1 MRRLPITRGDTIL
14 IGTLLLLS
22 LASLIALRYLIP
34 RGSMAVVEVD
44 GRPFCRLDLSVDGRR
59 QVPGPLGETVVEV
72 RGGRIRIA
80 QSPCPHQICVR
91 SGWIGQAGQMI
102 VCVPNGVLVRVEG
115 KGEVD
120 GVTW

>member
-1 MRRLPITRGDTIL
+1 
-14 IGTLLLLS
+14 
-22 LASLIALRYLIP
+22 
-34 RGSMAVVEVD
+34 
-44 GRPFCRLDLSVDGRR
+44 
-59 QVPGPLGETVVEV
+59 
-72 RGGRIRIA
+72 
-80 QSPCPHQICVR
+80 VR